1 MTERSLSPA
10 LGYIL
15 KGYPRISETFISN
28 EILLLERMGFTMRLF
43 PMRKPRESFCHNSV
57 KEIKARVDYLP
68 TELLSDFS
76 HLIRPNIFL
85 AAKKPK
91 HFRETLLVAGQ
102 GVTKDSGLAT
112 LKHFLQ
118 GGYLTNN
125 FLEKEKIVQL
135 HGHFAHSPTSVTR
148 FASLLSG
155 IPFSFTAHAKD
166 IYTSDKEKIRRKI
179 AEARFV
185 VTCTQHNK
193 EYLQA
198 IAGDCPTPI
207 YCIYHGIDLEL
218 FQQTVA
224 PPITHNPFKIL
235 TVARMTQ
242 KKGLP
247 TIYKALAG
255 LHKKGIAFQH
265 TLIGDGDDRDKI
277 LALISSLG
285 LDECCQWIGT
295 RTHEEVLVHF
305 KASDLFVLGC
315 EIAENGDRDGIP
327 NVLVESLAMGVPALS
342 TNVSAI
348 PEILIDGKTGMTVPP
363 SRPKLL
369 EEAMIR
375 MLTDQK
381 LRKKLIAGGQER
393 VKETFDNSRWI
404 QKLAVIFR
412 EHNAMFRQN

>member
-1 MTERSLSPA
+1 
-10 LGYIL
+10 
-15 KGYPRISETFISN
+15 
-28 EILLLERMGFTMRLF
+28 
-43 PMRKPRESFCHNSV
+43 
-57 KEIKARVDYLP
+57 
-68 TELLSDFS
+68 
-76 HLIRPNIFL
+76 
-85 AAKKPK
+85 
-91 HFRETLLVAGQ
+91 
-102 GVTKDSGLAT
+102 
-112 LKHFLQ
+112 
-118 GGYLTNN
+118 
-125 FLEKEKIVQL
+125 
-135 HGHFAHSPTSVTR
+135 
-148 FASLLSG
+148 
-155 IPFSFTAHAKD
+155 
-166 IYTSDKEKIRRKI
+166 
-179 AEARFV
+179 
-185 VTCTQHNK
+185 
-193 EYLQA
+193 
-198 IAGDCPTPI
+198 
-207 YCIYHGIDLEL
+207 
-218 FQQTVA
+218 
-224 PPITHNPFKIL
+224 
-235 TVARMTQ
+235 MTQ